1 MVQSIHTCA
10 VRFSEVASNV
20 VHVLMEFLGDSNNPS
35 AVDVVSF
42 VREVME
48 KLPDLRKSVLD
59 RLLETFMDMKSGK
72 VFRSALWIIGEYC
85 QSIEEI
91 DAAWE
96 QIRQALG
103 EIPILAA
110 EQRLLDAAEEEEQ
123 AKNEEIKAVPSTTAA
138 PRRVLPDGTYATE
151 SSYTVQTS
159 SSAKMDAVK
168 SVTKPPLRGS

>member
-1 MVQSIHTCA
+1 
-10 VRFSEVASNV
+10 
-20 VHVLMEFLGDSNNPS
+20 MEFLGDSNNPS

-72 VFRSALWIIGEYC
+72 VFRGALWIIGEYC